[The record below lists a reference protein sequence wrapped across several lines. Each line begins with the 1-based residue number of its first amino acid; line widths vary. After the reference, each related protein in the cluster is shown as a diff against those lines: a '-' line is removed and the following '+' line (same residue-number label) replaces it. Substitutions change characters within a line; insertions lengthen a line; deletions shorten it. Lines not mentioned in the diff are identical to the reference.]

1 MITHFYPAA
10 LRIITCVVAVCSAV
24 SATLLG
30 TAPPPDGLDV
40 LDPADLR
47 AIAVVLTMALGV
59 VAPIA
64 VLMVDSLKCL
74 LLKAGVFAAAGFGNA
89 MMLSP
94 LIVVPFQG
102 TPTLLAVIS
111 SLALTIAS
119 IVTYMESVE
128 RRNARRR
135 ANT

>member
-1 MITHFYPAA
+1 MITHFYPVA
-10 LRIITCVVAVCSAV
+10 LRLLTSIVAVCSAV

-30 TAPPPDGLDV
+30 TAQPPDGLKV

-47 AIAVVLTMALGV
+47 ATAVVLTMALGV
-59 VAPIA
+59 VAPVAALIA
-64 VLMVDSLKCL
+64 DPFKCL
-74 LLKAGVFAAAGFGNA
+74 LLKAGVFAASGFGNA

-94 LIVVPFQG
+94 LLVVPFQE
-102 TPTLLAVIS
+102 TPAMLAVTCSIAMP
-111 SLALTIAS
+111 LAS
-119 IVTYMESVE
+119 IVTFMESVE

>member
-1 MITHFYPAA
+1 VITHFYPAA
-10 LRIITCVVAVCSAV
+10 LRIITCVIAVCSAV

-30 TAPPPDGLDV
+30 TAPPPEGLEI
-40 LDPADLR
+40 LDPSDMR
-47 AIAVVLTMALGV
+47 TTAVVFTMALGV
-59 VAPIA
+59 VAPVAMLI
-64 VLMVDSLKCL
+64 VEPLTCL
-74 LLKAGVFAAAGFGNA
+74 LLKAGLFAASGFGNA

-94 LIVVPFQG
+94 LVVVPFQEAS
-102 TPTLLAVIS
+102 TALAVVCS
-111 SLALTIAS
+111 VALTIAS

>member
-10 LRIITCVVAVCSAV
+10 LRILTCIVAVCSAV

-30 TAPPPDGLDV
+30 TAPPPEGLSV

-47 AIAVVLTMALGV
+47 TTVVVLTMALGV
-59 VAPIA
+59 VTPVAMMIA
-64 VLMVDSLKCL
+64 DPLKCL
-74 LLKAGVFAAAGFGNA
+74 LLKAGVFAASGFGNA

-94 LIVVPFQG
+94 LLVVPFQQ
-102 TPTLLAVIS
+102 TPTAVAVTS
-111 SLALTIAS
+111 SVAVTLVS